1 MKDHKIYAL
10 FFNSMKIRALSNI
23 KRNMGERKKESIW
36 LAHFGIN
43 SLAEKGDCLENIYY
57 IVILNA

>member
-1 MKDHKIYAL
+1 MYVL
-10 FFNSMKIRALSNI
+10 FFTSMEISS
-23 KRNMGERKKESIW
+23 EQHKEKYRGREKSIIW

-57 IVILNA
+57 IVILNM